1 MMFHPSK
8 VNYYFKDFIGFYENA
23 FTKKECEDV
32 IKHFEKCHDAGYTY
46 PRRFQTITD
55 DTSLTIDP
63 PYTELDWTDEFIHP
77 FNERFKNIF
86 YALYNIEYPSLQNA
100 RQHGSIHLKLQKTR
114 PTQGYHQWHHENDG
128 IFHQDR
134 LLAWMIY
141 LNDVEEGG
149 ETEFLYQSIRVAPK
163 AGTLLIWP
171 AGFTHTHRGNPPL
184 SGDKYI
190 ATGWV
195 QYYTSDQSQGASE
208 MPNVG
213 SKDTKKMYV

>member
-1 MMFHPSK
+1 
-8 VNYYFKDFIGFYENA
+8 
-23 FTKKECEDV
+23 
-32 IKHFEKCHDAGYTY
+32 
-46 PRRFQTITD
+46 
-55 DTSLTIDP
+55 
-63 PYTELDWTDEFIHP
+63 
-77 FNERFKNIF
+77 
-86 YALYNIEYPSLQNA
+86 
-100 RQHGSIHLKLQKTR
+100 
-114 PTQGYHQWHHENDG
+114 
-128 IFHQDR
+128 
-134 LLAWMIY
+134 MIY